1 MRPTKALYRA
11 PGSDTW
17 EQKPLDWM
25 MDRIAELSKKT
36 RDTGYIEQENGI
48 TVNRCDSIASLGS
61 ACTDNEECYLQAK
74 LFRTLGIVY
83 FEHQARV

>member
-1 MRPTKALYRA
+1 M
-11 PGSDTW
+11 G
-17 EQKPLDWM
+17 
-25 MDRIAELSKKT
+25 RIAQLTKQA
-36 RDTGYIEQENGI
+36 RDGGFLEKENDV
-48 TVNRCDSIASLGS
+48 TVNRCDNIASLGS